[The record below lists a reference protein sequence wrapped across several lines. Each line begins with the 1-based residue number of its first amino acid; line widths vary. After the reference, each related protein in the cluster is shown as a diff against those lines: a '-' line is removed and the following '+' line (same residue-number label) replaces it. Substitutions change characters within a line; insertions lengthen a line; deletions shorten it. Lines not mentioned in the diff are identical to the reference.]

1 MDLETARV
9 ADYFVICGLNTNSRP
24 VPNVYDT
31 QEVHPVTTLEYV
43 TGITA
48 IKYDE
53 KIPPEYIV
61 RKHTVGGHR
70 ADFKTSE
77 FGASYFHLCYKKSR
91 DLDGPVSPIAEIR

>member
-9 ADYFVICGLNTNSRP
+9 ADYFVICGLNINSHP

-31 QEVHPVTTLEYV
+31 PEVLTVTTLEYV
-43 TGITA
+43 TNITA
-48 IKYDE
+48 IKFDE
-53 KIPPEYIV
+53 KVPPEYIV

-70 ADFKTSE
+70 ADFKNSE
-77 FGASYFHLCYKKSR
+77 FTSSYFHLCYKKSR